1 MKLITVSFTSLAML
15 AGLVMAHPV
24 EELYENTDPSF

>member
-1 MKLITVSFTSLAML
+1 MKLITVSFTALAML

-24 EELYENTDPSF
+24 EELV